1 MWRTKKLATG
11 WRTNRKEL
19 ETTDRKP
26 DRERKR
32 QKKIVMG

>member
-11 WRTNRKEL
+11 WRTDREEL
-19 ETTDRKP
+19 ENTDRKP